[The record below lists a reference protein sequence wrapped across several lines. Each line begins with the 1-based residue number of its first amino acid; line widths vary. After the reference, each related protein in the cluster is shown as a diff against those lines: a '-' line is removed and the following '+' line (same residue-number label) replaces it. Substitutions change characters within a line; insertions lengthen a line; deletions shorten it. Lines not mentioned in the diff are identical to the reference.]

1 MRLSDYFPPEAILR
15 DGAFSALCL
24 SNSRPGAPALSF
36 LEDARYAEELNANQ
50 EIVCV
55 ICTPESVSALAGH
68 IRGVV
73 LSERS
78 REAYF
83 TLHNRLAE
91 TPDYRPLVERT
102 VIGPGCQISP
112 LAYIAPEGVTIGEEV
127 VIEEFVTVRGPCS
140 IGSGSVIHA
149 GAKLGGA
156 GFEFKR
162 LGERV
167 LDVSH
172 CGVLEIGE
180 DVVIWE
186 NATVH
191 RAVYPWDKTVIG
203 PHARIGANSHIDHG
217 AKLGAFCEVCAGAVV
232 SGRTEAGER
241 AYIGP
246 GAVLSNRLNIGAG
259 ARVSLGGV
267 ATRDVPAG
275 RTVSGNFA
283 VDHQKHLAFI
293 KKIR

>member
-1 MRLSDYFPPEAILR
+1 MDLSSYFSPESILR
-15 DGAFSALCL
+15 DGYFAALCL
-24 SNSRPGAPALSF
+24 SNSRPGGPALSF
-36 LEDARYAEELNANQ
+36 LEDSRYAEELNTNP
-50 EIVCV
+50 EIACV

-73 LSERS
+73 LSETP

-91 TPDYRPLVERT
+91 IPDYCPPLKKT
-102 VIGPGCQISP
+102 VIGPGSRISP
-112 LAYIAPEGVTIGEEV
+112 LAYIAPEGVTIGEGV

-140 IGSGSVIHA
+140 IGSGSVIHT

-162 LGERV
+162 LADRV
-167 LDVSH
+167 LDVAH
-172 CGVLEIGE
+172 CGTLEIGE
-180 DVVIWE
+180 DAVIWE

-203 PHARIGANSHIDHG
+203 PHARVGANSHIDHG
-217 AKLGAFCEVCAGAVV
+217 VKLGPFCEVCAGAVI

-246 GAVLSNRLNIGAG
+246 GAVVSNRLNIGVG
-259 ARVSLGGV
+259 GRVSLGGV
-267 ATRDVPAG
+267 ATQDVPAG

-293 KKIR
+293 REIR